1 MERDRE
7 RQRDKERQRNRER
20 ECKSASEMAL
30 KAKLMRGEPV
40 RAVFR
45 RKSSSPNSLFNS
57 IELFLKSQK
66 TFFA

>member
-7 RQRDKERQRNRER
+7 RQRDKERQRKER

-45 RKSSSPNSLFNS
+45 QKSSSPNSLFNS